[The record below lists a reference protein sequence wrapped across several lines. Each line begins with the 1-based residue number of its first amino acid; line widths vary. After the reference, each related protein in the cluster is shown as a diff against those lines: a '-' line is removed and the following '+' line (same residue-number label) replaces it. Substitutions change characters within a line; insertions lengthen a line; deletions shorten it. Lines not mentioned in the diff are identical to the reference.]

1 MAASKYGSDTPT
13 LQALTTAWPF
23 SVTTSSRHVC
33 SEGTAAVSDQ
43 LGRRRMAIAAQTRA
57 TPHLRPPSG
66 SSRLLS
72 RNRSNTIPKSKEPSF
87 YVPVNLTKS
96 AGSPCIAVNVRPD
109 NNIDDHYQKVFSTTQ
124 QSANLAAVAVAV
136 IESGPSPAPSS
147 STCTGSTT
155 TSRKE
160 DGIVHRADARLT
172 VLTPHR
178 GPRFMSTDRSPLDG
192 QPSDRIQIPTCPMA
206 RWPMDVIW
214 II

>member
-1 MAASKYGSDTPT
+1 MFRGPLSDGATHSSADSSLLIYAEHIPRQNWEPGTSAHCVAASKYGSDTPT

-155 TSRKE
+155 TSIHEAVKKTE
-160 DGIVHRADARLT
+160 
-172 VLTPHR
+172 
-178 GPRFMSTDRSPLDG
+178 
-192 QPSDRIQIPTCPMA
+192 
-206 RWPMDVIW
+206 
-214 II
+214 